1 MCNFV
6 LRIFY
11 EEMATLKLTYRKDYT
26 KSDGTVPIVVRL
38 IHKGKAR
45 YISTPFSIQPAM
57 FDNKSGRIKSKHPS
71 SNKLNLALS
80 AIMQRYYEKIIE
92 LSMSVESMSIEEVV
106 AYLKR
111 SNASDV
117 SFTDYMQSRID
128 YFKKRDRMS
137 YADMFIR
144 SVKKLRQYSEKED
157 IPFSSITVSFL
168 TRFEEWLEDQGLG
181 VNSRRITLNCIRT
194 TYLHAIDEDIIS
206 ADRNPFRKFK
216 IRQEKHRPR
225 PLTKEQLNA
234 IREKAKGN
242 IRYEKAVDLFMLSF
256 YLIGINFKDMLALK
270 KENLINGRIE
280 YDRAK
285 TKRHYSVFVEPEAL
299 ELIKKY
305 EGKEHLLHFLEN
317 KKKTSKDAT
326 RADIHHDVI
335 SNVNKCLK
343 DLHGP
348 QISTYSARYS
358 WATFAAQL
366 DIPRD
371 TIALALGHGLNTM
384 TDLYIDYDISKVD
397 KANRQVI
404 DYINSR

>member
-1 MCNFV
+1 
-6 LRIFY
+6 
-11 EEMATLKLTYRKDYT
+11 MATLKITCRRDYVKT
-26 KSDGTVPIVVRL
+26 DGTVPIVVRL

-45 YISTPFSIQPAM
+45 YISTPFSIQPEL
-57 FDNKSGRIKSKHPS
+57 FDNKSGRIKPKHPS

-128 YFKKRDRMS
+128 YFKKRNRMS
-137 YADMFIR
+137 YADMFVR
-144 SVKKLRQYSEKED
+144 SVKKLRQYTNMEN
-157 IPFSSITVSFL
+157 IPFSSITVSL
-168 TRFEEWLEDQGLG
+168 LKRFEEWLEDQGLG

-194 TYLHAIDEDIIS
+194 TYLHAIDNDIIS

-225 PLTKEQLNA
+225 PLTKEQFEDL
-234 IREKAKGN
+234 REKAKGDP
-242 IRYEKAVDLFMLSF
+242 RHERAMDLFMLSF
-256 YLIGINFKDMLALK
+256 YLIGINFKDMLSLK
-270 KENLINGRIE
+270 KKDLVNGRIE

-299 ELIKKY
+299 KLIKKY

-343 DLHGP
+343 SILGP

-397 KANRQVI
+397 RANRAVI
-404 DYINSR
+404 DYINS